1 MTAWNDF
8 VKKIYH
14 EGHNKNPNYQFKQ
27 ALKDASKRKSEMGS
41 SSGPSKKMSK
51 KSKKSCMKSCKK
63 SCSKKM
69 RGGMN
74 CVSKTEGLE
83 MKVGGRRT
91 RRRRSHRKH

>member
-14 EGHNKNPNYQFKQ
+14 EGHNSDPNYQFKQ

-41 SSGPSKKMSK
+41 SSGPSKKMNRKSK
-51 KSKKSCMKSCKK
+51 KSRKSCMKSCKK

-83 MKVGGRRT
+83 MKVGGRLIAFVY
-91 RRRRSHRKH
+91 